1 MKQITGINGATFTKD
16 DLPPPSTVR
25 WVPRRKAE
33 LVAAVEGG
41 LLTIEDIVNKYD
53 ISLEEFEIWQKNL
66 AQHGL
71 NGLKTTRIGRYRGK
85 K

>member
-1 MKQITGINGATFTKD
+1 
-16 DLPPPSTVR
+16 
-25 WVPRRKAE
+25 VPRRKAE

-41 LLTIEDIVNKYD
+41 LLTLEDIVNRD